1 MSMSGFSGTGTA
13 PLLVV
18 DGVAKDFE
26 GVRAL
31 RGADL
36 QVRSG
41 EIHALLGENGAGK
54 STLVKVLAGMVHP
67 DAGTVHLGGEQVR
80 LGTPAAADRAGIA
93 VLHQELA
100 IIPTLTVAEN
110 IALGHTPSR
119 GGFVSWKALR
129 RLARTQLDRLGQDI
143 PTDRLAGGLSPI
155 RQTMVA
161 LARTLVTEARVLIL
175 DEPTAALTDSEIT
188 RLFEILR
195 FLRDQGVAII
205 YVSHRLEEVFDL
217 SDRYTVMR
225 NGATVATGDIA
236 TTQVDDV
243 IRAMVGREPGELYPP
258 RAAATGPVVLE
269 VSGVSGVRVEALDL
283 RVHAGE
289 IVAIGGLAGSG
300 RSELL
305 RLLAGAQRRTSGE
318 VVIDGRKLAG
328 RGVGDALASGIAYVP
343 EERRADGVDV
353 GSTVTDNIA
362 VASLSELSTAG
373 WMSGR
378 RVLDLARRSIEAFG
392 IRAHSPAQPVGQ
404 LSGGNQQ
411 KVVLA
416 KVLARAPRVLLIDEP
431 TRGID
436 VGARAE
442 IYRLLRDL
450 SAAGTAIVLV
460 SSDLPELIGLADR
473 VLVVRNGRIVTEV
486 AAADADEERLL
497 TSFYGKAS

>member
-1 MSMSGFSGTGTA
+1 MNDAKPVNTA
-13 PLLVV
+13 DLLVV
-18 DGVAKDFE
+18 DGLAKDFD

-31 RGADL
+31 RGAQL
-36 QVRSG
+36 EVRAG

-67 DAGTVHLGGEQVR
+67 DSGTIRLDGEPVR
-80 LGTPAAADRAGIA
+80 LGSPRAAERAGIA

-100 IIPTLTVAEN
+100 IIPTLSVAEN

-119 GGFVSWKALR
+119 GGFVSWSALS
-129 RLARTQLDRLGQDI
+129 RLARTQLERLGQSI
-143 PTDRLAGGLSPI
+143 PIDRLAGGLSPI
-155 RQTMVA
+155 QQTMIA

-195 FLRDQGVAII
+195 KLRDEGVAII

-225 NGATVATGDIA
+225 NGATVATGEIA
-236 TTQVDDV
+236 STTVDDV

-258 RAAATGPVVLE
+258 RAASTGPVVLE
-269 VSGVSGVRVEALDL
+269 VRGVAGSRVGGLDL
-283 RVHAGE
+283 QVHAGE

-305 RLLAGAQRRTSGE
+305 RLLSGAQRRSSGD
-318 VVIDGRKLAG
+318 VLVDGRKVAGKGVAASLA
-328 RGVGDALASGIAYVP
+328 AGIAYVP
-343 EERRADGVDV
+343 EERRAHGVDLE
-353 GSTVTDNIA
+353 GTVTDNIT
-362 VASLSELSTAG
+362 VASLRELSTAG
-373 WMSGR
+373 WMSAR
-378 RVLDLARRSIEAFG
+378 RALDLTRRSIAAFG
-392 IRAHSPAQPVGQ
+392 IRAHGPGQPVGQ

-416 KVLARAPRVLLIDEP
+416 KVLARAPRVLLVDEP

-442 IYRLLRDL
+442 IYRLLRQL

-473 VLVVRNGRIVTEV
+473 VIVVRNGRIVSEL
-486 AAADADEERLL
+486 AAHTADEETVLAG
-497 TSFYGKAS
+497 FYGKAS

>member
-1 MSMSGFSGTGTA
+1 MSATDPTRP

-18 DGVAKDFE
+18 DGVVKEFE

-31 RGADL
+31 QNANL
-36 QVRSG
+36 EVRPG

-54 STLVKVLAGMVHP
+54 STLVKILAGMIHP
-67 DAGTVHLGGEQVR
+67 DSGTIQLGGEPVH
-80 LGTPAAADRAGIA
+80 LATPRAADRAGIA

-119 GGFVSWKALR
+119 ASFVQWTALR

-161 LARTLVTEARVLIL
+161 LARTLVTKARVLIL
-175 DEPTAALTDSEIT
+175 DEPTAALTESEIS

-195 FLRDQGVAII
+195 MLRDEGVAII

-217 SDRYTVMR
+217 ADRYTVMR

-236 TTQVDDV
+236 ATSMDEV

-258 RAAATGPVVLE
+258 RSTSAGPVVLE
-269 VSGVSGVRVEALDL
+269 VSGVGGARVGGVDL
-283 RVHAGE
+283 SVRAGE

-305 RLLAGAQRRTSGE
+305 RLLAGAQRRTAGQIR
-318 VVIDGRKLAG
+318 VDGRTVPA
-328 RGVGDALASGIAYVP
+328 RGVAAALAAGIAYVP
-343 EERRADGVDV
+343 EERRTDGVDL
-353 GSTVTDNIA
+353 GASISDNIA
-362 VASLSELSTAG
+362 VANLPALSHGG
-373 WMSGR
+373 WMSAR
-378 RVLDLARRSIEAFG
+378 LALDLARRSIEAFA
-392 IRAHSPAQPVGQ
+392 IRASSPHQAVGQ

-416 KVLARAPRVLLIDEP
+416 KVLARNPRVLLIDEP

-442 IYRLLRDL
+442 IYRLLRTLAD
-450 SAAGTAIVLV
+450 AGTAIVMV
-460 SSDLPELIGLADR
+460 SSDLPELVGLADR
-473 VLVVRNGRIVTEV
+473 VLVVRSGRIVTEV
-486 AAADADEERLL
+486 AAEKASDESLL
-497 TSFYGKAS
+497 TSFYGKVS

>member
-1 MSMSGFSGTGTA
+1 MSMSGSSAPGTA

-18 DGVAKDFE
+18 DGMVKEFE

-31 RGADL
+31 RGANL
-36 QVRSG
+36 EVRAG

-67 DAGTVHLGGEQVR
+67 DAGSIQLGGEQVK
-80 LGTPAAADRAGIA
+80 LGTPTAADRAGIA

-100 IIPTLTVAEN
+100 IIPTLSVAEN

-119 GGFVSWKALR
+119 GGFVSWSALS

-143 PTDRLAGGLSPI
+143 PIDRLAGGLSPI
-155 RQTMVA
+155 RQTMIA
-161 LARTLVTEARVLIL
+161 LARTLVTQARVLIL

-195 FLRDQGVAII
+195 MLRDEGVAII

-225 NGATVATGDIA
+225 NGATVATGEIA
-236 TTQVDDV
+236 STSVDDV

-258 RAAATGPVVLE
+258 RAASTGPVVLE
-269 VSGVSGVRVEALDL
+269 ATGVTGPRVAGFDLTVR
-283 RVHAGE
+283 AGE

-305 RLLAGAQRRTSGE
+305 RLLAGAQRRAGG
-318 VVIDGRKLAG
+318 VVTVDGRKVRA
-328 RGVGDALASGIAYVP
+328 RGVADALAAGIAYVP
-343 EERRADGVDV
+343 EERRAHGVDLH
-353 GSTVTDNIA
+353 GTVTDNIA
-362 VASLSELSTAG
+362 VASLRDLSTAG
-373 WMSGR
+373 WMSAR
-378 RVLDLARRSIEAFG
+378 KALDLARRSIAAFG

-416 KVLARAPRVLLIDEP
+416 KVLARSPRVLLIDEP

-442 IYRLLRDL
+442 IYRLLREL
-450 SAAGTAIVLV
+450 ASAGTAIVLV

-473 VLVVRNGRIVTEV
+473 VLVVRGGRVVSELAA
-486 AAADADEERLL
+486 AAADEETVLAG
-497 TSFYGKAS
+497 FYGKAS